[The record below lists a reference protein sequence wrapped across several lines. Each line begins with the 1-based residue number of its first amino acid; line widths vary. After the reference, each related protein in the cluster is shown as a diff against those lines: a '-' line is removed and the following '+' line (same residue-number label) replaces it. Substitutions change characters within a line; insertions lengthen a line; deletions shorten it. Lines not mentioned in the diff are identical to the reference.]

1 MIKISEVSKSY
12 GGVVALNNVSFTV
25 EGQSIHGLIGPNG
38 SGKTTLLNIV
48 SGLDSPGAGQVA
60 LEGTS
65 ICGLPAHSIAAE
77 GLARTYQNIRLFQNL
92 TVEENL
98 ALGRHRHFGGFWSS
112 LHRSYKTGTYIGKE
126 DRRVIDDLLHWVGI
140 HHLKGRLASEASL
153 AERRKIELAR
163 ALCASPKALLLDEPV
178 AGMHAMEKKE
188 MGEIIKKVKQLGVTV
203 LIVDHDMTT
212 IMSVCDSITVLKFGG
227 VIITGAPATVKEDPR
242 VIEAY
247 LGADDA

>member
-1 MIKISEVSKSY
+1 MIKISEISKSY
-12 GGVVALNNVSFTV
+12 GGVVALKNVSFTV
-25 EGQSIHGLIGPNG
+25 GGQTIHGLIGPNG

-48 SGLDSPGAGQVA
+48 SGLDTPGAGHLA
-60 LEGTS
+60 LNGKPIS
-65 ICGLPAHSIAAE
+65 GLPPYLIAAE

-98 ALGRHRHFGGFWSS
+98 ALGRHRHYGGFWSG
-112 LHRSYKTGTYIGKE
+112 LYRSYKTGTYIGKE

-153 AERRKIELAR
+153 AERRKIEIAR
-163 ALCASPKALLLDEPV
+163 ALCASPKVLLLDEPV
-178 AGMHAMEKKE
+178 AGMHAVEKRE

-212 IMSVCDSITVLKFGG
+212 IMSVCDSITVLKLGS
-227 VIITGAPATVKEDPR
+227 VIITGAPSTVKEDSR

-247 LGADDA
+247 LGVDDA